1 MPSSREWTSKEG
13 GIMKRKRIE
22 FDAQKTVKKT
32 TKVAFETKD
41 GHEVSFKAK
50 KPNKVP
56 VHVSFLAKREEK

>member
-1 MPSSREWTSKEG
+1 MLHQHRQG
-13 GIMKRKRIE
+13 IE
-22 FDAQKTVKKT
+22 FDAQKTVKKP